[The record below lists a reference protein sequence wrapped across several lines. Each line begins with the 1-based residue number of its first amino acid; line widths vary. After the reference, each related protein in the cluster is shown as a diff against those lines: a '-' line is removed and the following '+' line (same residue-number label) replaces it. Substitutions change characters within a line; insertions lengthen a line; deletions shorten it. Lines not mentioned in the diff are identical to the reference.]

1 MTDAANAAVP
11 AIDTPDWASIVA
23 VTLGIAA
30 FGMALGLT
38 YPLISLI
45 LTDRGYGETIVGA
58 NAASMALGLATATF
72 IIPRLTA
79 MLPAARLV
87 VGSLCLAAAAILGFA
102 LFPSLAAWFGL
113 RFMLG
118 FCINVVFVLG
128 EAWLNAACTE
138 AMRGRVASVYTAVL
152 SVSFAI
158 GPLGVPAFGK
168 ESGFGF
174 AAGATLVALI
184 AISFAVLTRRARVR
198 PEPAPP
204 GSLLRFARAAP
215 HLVLMVGVF
224 AFVDAAAIS
233 LLPVYFV
240 EKGLSEGWAATTV
253 TVLFLG
259 VLGSMPIVGY
269 ALDRLNRRAVAAACA
284 LISALAALGLPL
296 ADAEA
301 WLVWLLLFVLGGAFS
316 GIYACALTGLGEEF
330 KGGLLVAGS
339 AMFALS
345 YAAGGIV
352 GPATVG
358 PLMEAVGLE
367 AVPVSFAVVLLA
379 TAAVLPLLRRRANRA
394 N

>member
-1 MTDAANAAVP
+1 MTDAANAAAP
-11 AIDTPDWASIVA
+11 GIDTPDWASIVA

-58 NAASMALGLATATF
+58 NAATMALGLATATF
-72 IIPRLTA
+72 LIPRLTA
-79 MLPAARLV
+79 TLPAARLV

-138 AMRGRVASVYTAVL
+138 NLRGRVASIYTAVL

-174 AAGATLVALI
+174 AAGAALVALI
-184 AISFAVLTRRARVR
+184 AFSFAVLTRRARVR

-204 GSLLRFARAAP
+204 GSLLGFALAAP
-215 HLVLMVGVF
+215 HLVLMVCVF

-240 EKGLSEGWAATTV
+240 EKGLTEGWAATTV
-253 TVLFLG
+253 TVLFIG
-259 VLGSMPIVGY
+259 VVGSMPIVGY

-284 LISALAALGLPL
+284 LTAAVAALLLPF
-296 ADAEA
+296 ADAQG

-358 PLMEAVGLE
+358 PLMETVGLE

-379 TAAVLPLLRRRANRA
+379 TSAVLPLLRRRANRA

>member
-1 MTDAANAAVP
+1 MTDTANTAGP

-58 NAASMALGLATATF
+58 NAATMALGLATATF
-72 IIPRLTA
+72 MIPRLTA

-87 VGSLCLAAAAILGFA
+87 VGSLCLAAVAILGFA
-102 LFPSLAAWFGL
+102 LFPSLIAWFAL

-138 AMRGRVASVYTAVL
+138 SLRGRVASIYTAVL
-152 SVSFAI
+152 SISFAV

-174 AAGATLVALI
+174 AVGAALVALI
-184 AISFAVLTRRARVR
+184 AFSFAVLTRRARVR

-204 GSLLRFARAAP
+204 GSLLSFALAAP

-233 LLPVYFV
+233 LLPVYFL
-240 EKGLSEGWAATTV
+240 EKGLSEGWAATTM

-269 ALDRLNRRAVAAACA
+269 ALDRLNRRAVATACA
-284 LISALAALGLPL
+284 LISALAALLLPL
-296 ADAEA
+296 ADAQG
-301 WLVWLLLFVLGGAFS
+301 WFVWPLLFVLGGAFS

-358 PLMEAVGLE
+358 PLMETVGLE

-379 TAAVLPLLRRRANRA
+379 TSAMLPLLRRRANRA